1 MAKKEWKGRQLL
13 PQLQLQ
19 FQLQLPFPFAVKAS
33 LGTETVRQTDGRTNR
48 STADSFVCARVD
60 HSSKVQNKPLTNGTG
75 QSRQPGSKRRP
86 TTAPAQV
93 ASNNNSNIDFG
104 FGLAAAA
111 ATGAAFKAVFG
122 LAS

>member
-19 FQLQLPFPFAVKAS
+19 LPFPFAVKAS
-33 LGTETVRQTDGRTNR
+33 LGTETQTDGRTNR

-60 HSSKVQNKPLTNGTG
+60 HSSKVQNKPLTNGAG

-93 ASNNNSNIDFG
+93 ASNNNNSSIDFG
-104 FGLAAAA
+104 FGLAAAAAAA